1 MFGGFDIFQPLP
13 NLPFPFEISSS
24 SESIHN
30 LTGKKLNPTILKF
43 LTLGLNFALP
53 DPIQSNESAISSLEK
68 FCRNIKIKEQFQY
81 SDSNFKFYVPNP
93 TFVPNKPSTPLI
105 QYIKE
110 AQTKLA
116 DELTTLPHASICS
129 HLHPTFQACIKALK
143 ANKTIHIHAADKNAG
158 LVIMNRKDYETEA
171 LRQLSD
177 NTTYLPLRDFPSPT
191 IIYDELQSLLIHYK
205 CSPSEMK
212 YILQLKPQN
221 TSWAKIYFLTKIH
234 KKSHPGRP
242 ICSQLNTLTYYA
254 SKYLHTKLIPFV
266 NLIPTRM
273 TDSIILINKLNNMEF
288 TENCV
293 LLTADIANL
302 YPNIDHNDGI
312 LKVTEFLKDKKV
324 AYSEISLMVSILRF
338 ILNNNWFS
346 FGELKYKQIKGTA
359 MGTPCA
365 VMYADIYIYQLEL
378 NTSKILAQPFTNYIQ
393 PILQT
398 RWIDDIF
405 QINSNINS
413 LLLYIETFN
422 QQHPNI
428 QIPKNAVQI
437 GQECNFLD
445 MTIYRPNKYIRSFF
459 IKLYSKPMNTH

>member
-1 MFGGFDIFQPLP
+1 
-13 NLPFPFEISSS
+13 
-24 SESIHN
+24 
-30 LTGKKLNPTILKF
+30 
-43 LTLGLNFALP
+43 
-53 DPIQSNESAISSLEK
+53 
-68 FCRNIKIKEQFQY
+68 
-81 SDSNFKFYVPNP
+81 
-93 TFVPNKPSTPLI
+93 
-105 QYIKE
+105 
-110 AQTKLA
+110 
-116 DELTTLPHASICS
+116 
-129 HLHPTFQACIKALK
+129 
-143 ANKTIHIHAADKNAG
+143 
-158 LVIMNRKDYETEA
+158 MNRKDYETEA

-205 CSPSEMK
+205 CPPSEMK

-266 NLIPTRM
+266 NLIPNRL

-398 RWIDDIF
+398 RWIDDIL
-405 QINSNINS
+405 QISSNINS

-459 IKLYSKPMNTH
+459 IKLYSKPMNTHQYLHFNSNHPKHIYISFINSELNCILLRSTSLDDCNTSVEAFYSFLRKRDYNCNFLDQVFSIHDINSWTHDEHYFKRNKLIAKRILNLTKSYTSAPLCLMIQSSQSQVNWKRILSPTRSIEHSEPYISIAI